1 MEQYRLN
8 QCGSIGSSQGCV
20 TVRLCD
26 RTEEF
31 PRGCQ
36 SESVL
41 TPGVYCPGLSADVC
55 CSAVFFGEDADARA
69 REYLARINPHGALA
83 CGSGGGDG

>member
-31 PRGCQ
+31 PRCQ
-36 SESVL
+36 YESVL
-41 TPGVYCPGLSADVC
+41 TPGVYCSGLNTDAC
-55 CSAVFFGEDADARA
+55 CLAVFFGEQADAAA
-69 REYLARINPHGALA
+69 REYLARINPRGALA
-83 CGSGGGDG
+83 AGGRNA